1 MAEIQAQF
9 PGIFYRKPAP
19 DKPNFVEEGDSVTA
33 GQTVGIIEV
42 MKTFS
47 EIKAGSDGIIQA
59 FGVENE
65 GMVSPGQTIAT
76 VEEG

>member
-33 GQTVGIIEV
+33 DQTVGIIEV
-42 MKTFS
+42 MKNL
-47 EIKAGSDGIIQA
+47 Q
-59 FGVENE
+59 
-65 GMVSPGQTIAT
+65 
-76 VEEG
+76 